1 VKIHTPT
8 ITVAAAGVIVDG
20 GVVVVNEEINKRFAL
35 SGGPTTANGWTWR
48 AVNHSEAIN
57 LCQGQDGFDTAI
69 AVTQLNR
76 ACSDESNCN
85 FLVQEYDNNGRTDFD
100 LSMPELRAPVAL
112 SFSIETTEDSGEQFA
127 MNQTVCGIA
136 INEAPT
142 VANDHYLA
150 LTSSTRVVEANDPYA
165 ILTNDKDD
173 VHDSNK
179 RLTIKNINKQ
189 PLYADTFLLR
199 SDGTLRYT
207 PKNDLNIGNDD
218 FLIDSVGIT
227 VTDGVF
233 DVESEITIRLVNFNT
248 GPSIASRIPDFVVTV
263 ADDEG
268 IAIDLDL
275 SPYFSDIDDDPL
287 QFRMSD
293 NDFENALSLDAN
305 GRLTGTI
312 TGDDEGSD
320 SIRVFAT
327 DGLEEVRDTFRLTVK
342 DERPANNAPEVD
354 DIDNRDVSGS
364 FVYDVSVF
372 FSDPDGDTLS
382 FSAAYLPDD
391 VRLSADGVITG
402 VATDRNRGNR
412 FIEIEATDNRGG
424 SVSDGFRLSIN

>member
-1 VKIHTPT
+1 
-8 ITVAAAGVIVDG
+8 
-20 GVVVVNEEINKRFAL
+20 
-35 SGGPTTANGWTWR
+35 
-48 AVNHSEAIN
+48 
-57 LCQGQDGFDTAI
+57 
-69 AVTQLNR
+69 
-76 ACSDESNCN
+76 
-85 FLVQEYDNNGRTDFD
+85 
-100 LSMPELRAPVAL
+100 M
-112 SFSIETTEDSGEQFA
+112 
-127 MNQTVCGIA
+127 
-136 INEAPT
+136 
-142 VANDHYLA
+142 
-150 LTSSTRVVEANDPYA
+150 
-165 ILTNDKDD
+165 
-173 VHDSNK
+173 
-179 RLTIKNINKQ
+179 
-189 PLYADTFLLR
+189 
-199 SDGTLRYT
+199 
-207 PKNDLNIGNDD
+207 
-218 FLIDSVGIT
+218 DSVGIT

-287 QFRMSD
+287 QFR
-293 NDFENALSLDAN
+293 
-305 GRLTGTI
+305 
-312 TGDDEGSD
+312 GSD

-391 VRLSADGVITG
+391 VRLSNDGVITG